1 MYNNDNDNSNDKVV
15 MHFYFVSSHQAINE
29 SHIIKS
35 LLRTT
40 ERNIVVLFSNR
51 VISSRFFLF
60 FLFVSRQQQQ

>member
-1 MYNNDNDNSNDKVV
+1 VA

-40 ERNIVVLFSNR
+40 ERDIVVLFNNR
-51 VISSRFFLF
+51 VIPSRFFLF
-60 FLFVSRQQQQ
+60 SYSVRDNSNNKRKKKIK